1 MRAIRTAA
9 AMSLLAALL
18 IAPTASAA
26 SSAAAFTIDI
36 DFVAG
41 TEDFESSTGPLCE
54 SGSATSDAFIAG
66 GGRQERGALT
76 FHVIKTVTCDDG
88 SGTFQIRVEASSTGD
103 GTIGGFS
110 VVAGSGTGDYVGLRG
125 AGTVHGTFSENAIF
139 DEYVGR
145 LTLPG

>member
-9 AMSLLAALL
+9 ALSLLAALL
-18 IAPTASAA
+18 LAPTASAG

-41 TEDFESSTGPLCE
+41 TEDFESSAGPLCD
-54 SGSATSDAFIAG
+54 SGSATSEAFIAG
-66 GGRQERGALT
+66 GGRQDRGSFT

-110 VVAGSGTGDYVGLRG
+110 VVAGSGTGDYVGLLG
-125 AGTVHGTFSENAIF
+125 AGKVRGTFGENAIF